1 MRSDVIDYGRVI
13 ELPDYSAAR
22 RAVEMLGDERFP
34 VENLRIV
41 GIGVESVEQV
51 TGRRTLTTSAVT
63 YGITGGWLGIFT
75 GLMFAF
81 FTPAAPS
88 KVIVVGMMIG
98 AAFGAV
104 RGAIGHLTNRS
115 RFTSIAATRSSSYEL
130 QAVSGLVEEAKRI
143 LRV

>member
-1 MRSDVIDYGRVI
+1 MRSDVIVYGRVV

-22 RAVEMLGDERFP
+22 HAVEMLGEERFP

-51 TGRRTLTTSAVT
+51 TGRTTLASEIAKHAA
-63 YGITGGWLGIFT
+63 TGGWLGLFT

-81 FTPAAPS
+81 FTMATPS
-88 KVIVVGMMIG
+88 KVIVAGTMIG

-104 RGAIGHLTNRS
+104 RGAVGRLGGKPFDS
-115 RFTSIAATRSSSYEL
+115 VVATRSCSYEL